1 MARKRHSDEEAI
13 YSECTQNIQR
23 IGHRE
28 ASMHSCIAEVDEKSY
43 EQEQN
48 QSVDSRKG
56 MEELAQ
62 MNTDLEQLIRSV
74 YSKIQSEQRQ

>member
-1 MARKRHSDEEAI
+1 
-13 YSECTQNIQR
+13 
-23 IGHRE
+23 
-28 ASMHSCIAEVDEKSY
+28 MHSCIAEVDEKSY

-62 MNTDLEQLIRSV
+62 MNTDLEKLIRSV